1 MKHSYLPLRCA
12 VAGIFLLLAVQIA
25 AAQQAPAKLQ
35 ESIESYFADLRE
47 DVQEVAEARAIK
59 GTRLRSMDR
68 HFVRALKSHQ
78 VWYSL
83 IRTNSK
89 GKVISEVIRGKTPE
103 REFRDVSRQRWFVK
117 VSRTHEGYNGWFKE
131 GETGRYY
138 LLWCE
143 PVLKGGR
150 FLGGLAVKVDI
161 WDCFHDIGGS
171 VRDPFLVRFEGIN
184 LYEHIWESVDE
195 WESEELEIPG
205 ADNVAIRYEEQPAEP
220 IVADSAPALGAGTGK
235 ASAAGAAAKA
245 GKKSGKVSVG
255 AIFRNP
261 VAVGIALVAL
271 GIVLVLVIRLY
282 SQVQH
287 IRLMRKIDK
296 SDML

>member
-1 MKHSYLPLRCA
+1 
-12 VAGIFLLLAVQIA
+12 LALQVV
-25 AAQQAPAKLQ
+25 AAQQAPAKLG
-35 ESIESYFADLRE
+35 ETVESYFADLRE
-47 DVQEVAEARAIK
+47 DVVEVAETPAIK

-68 HFVRALKSHQ
+68 YFVRALKSHQ

-143 PVLKGGR
+143 PVLKGRR
-150 FLGGLAVKVDI
+150 FLGGVAVKVDI
-161 WDCFHDIGGS
+161 WDCFHDIGRE
-171 VRDPFLVRFEGIN
+171 VRYPFLVRFEGIN
-184 LYEHIWESVDE
+184 LYEHIWESVDQ
-195 WESEELEIPG
+195 WESEELEVPG

-220 IVADSAPALGAGTGK
+220 IVADSAPAAAAGTDK
-235 ASAAGAAAKA
+235 ASATGPAGASARA
-245 GKKSGKVSVG
+245 GKKSAKPDIGS
-255 AIFRNP
+255 ILTNP

-271 GIVLVLVIRLY
+271 GVVLVLVIRLY